1 MASGLALGL
10 AMAALALVMTAV
22 AQESLFGPNYWK
34 LGITIAL
41 SLVGVVIFG
50 CLFGALLPFVLRALK
65 FDPAVCS
72 TPLVMTLVDVSGLI
86 IYMLIAGAILGFTLG

>member
-1 MASGLALGL
+1 M
-10 AMAALALVMTAV
+10 
-22 AQESLFGPNYWK
+22 FGPNYWK
-34 LGITIAL
+34 LGVTIAL

-50 CLFGALLPFVLRALK
+50 CLFGGLLPFVLRALK

>member
-1 MASGLALGL
+1 
-10 AMAALALVMTAV
+10 
-22 AQESLFGPNYWK
+22 
-34 LGITIAL
+34 
-41 SLVGVVIFG
+41 
-50 CLFGALLPFVLRALK
+50 ALK